1 MPHTIEKVRPHVAKV
16 PRFIGPMATWPNPGR
31 KRTEKTRHFR
41 KMKRR
46 FLDSVEYFAG
56 KLHDSS
62 MTLTKR
68 RRAAWLFLTANPAR
82 KGIRTYIYIDFSM
95 VAPIP
100 WRYRSQNDLQRI
112 FKIICFLADPG
123 NAICKSEAVND

>member
-1 MPHTIEKVRPHVAKV
+1 
-16 PRFIGPMATWPNPGR
+16 
-31 KRTEKTRHFR
+31 
-41 KMKRR
+41 
-46 FLDSVEYFAG
+46 
-56 KLHDSS
+56 
-62 MTLTKR
+62 MTLAKR

-82 KGIRTYIYIDFSM
+82 KGIKAYIYIDFSM

-112 FKIICFLADPG
+112 FKIICFFADPG

>member
-1 MPHTIEKVRPHVAKV
+1 VERSTV
-16 PRFIGPMATWPNPGR
+16 GS
-31 KRTEKTRHFR
+31 RH
-41 KMKRR
+41 
-46 FLDSVEYFAG
+46 D
-56 KLHDSS
+56 
-62 MTLTKR
+62 
-68 RRAAWLFLTANPAR
+68 
-82 KGIRTYIYIDFSM
+82 IYIYIDFST